1 MNTEIK
7 NCNRGGDENE
17 VYTPPCAELIP
28 ISVEASFADSGVNRY
43 DGAENEDLII
53 EDFFA

>member
-7 NCNRGGDENE
+7 NCNRGGYENE
-17 VYTPPCAELIP
+17 AYTPPCAELIP